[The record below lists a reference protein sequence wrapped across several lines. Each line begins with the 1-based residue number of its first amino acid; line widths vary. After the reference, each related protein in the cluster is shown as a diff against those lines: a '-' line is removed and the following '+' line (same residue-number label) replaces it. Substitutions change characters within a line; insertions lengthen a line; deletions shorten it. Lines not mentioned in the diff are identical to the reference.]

1 MEAAQKVLFV
11 DASTGFYRVKRY
23 KLGEYFGPVDLGLHI
38 SGRTMSLNFGTG
50 LFAGSILPGSNRM
63 VFTGFSPCWRGFYIS
78 SMGGAGLVFD
88 NLGINM
94 VSLVGK
100 AAMPSILYL
109 NRLHGEEIEVELE
122 PVDLTA
128 VWAGRDGCADGGP
141 GGGSDHSPGSAR
153 GSSGTRESGEA
164 RSPGLARAGAYALLD
179 HALARYGRR
188 YEADYRAFAVGP
200 AAQASDFGAI
210 LSAPVKDGK
219 ATDVDTW
226 AGRGGLGSK
235 MLQEHG
241 IAAVVYGGTVI
252 DEDFRDRKVADAWFE
267 EKYKQKLAVKDFE
280 ATTKYRFDPKFE
292 TGGTLGVNYATMG
305 GRLLAFNYRTTS
317 WTEEERKA
325 LHERLVAGH
334 YLRQFNE
341 ETIAAKSQATCGEP
355 CSAVCKKLRG
365 EFKKDYEPYQA
376 LGPLCGIFDQRA
388 AERLNRASDSAG
400 FDAISLGGVLAWLM
414 DCLDSGELSPE
425 DLGVTRKPR
434 WPTASGAAA
443 FDAVADSAH
452 NAELGLE
459 LVGSILGKR
468 GLLDLS
474 EGPRKWARRIR
485 RGKDVRVLDRFVATA
500 NGRKGWMVP
509 NQYWTPGVLAPMAIM
524 GKYYMHYGSDFLPP
538 RELGRACAERLK
550 KELAMD
556 DAGLC
561 RFHRAWG
568 EEMMAEAI
576 GLVYGKKEEY
586 LEAVKVAA
594 SRINS
599 RNAAVYW
606 ESEADLS
613 FVRSFLVRRRDV
625 EKDASPELVR
635 WIAAFDADPKE
646 AALDFW
652 FEMRKGIDESLRDFL

>member
-1 MEAAQKVLFV
+1 MDATQKVLCI
-11 DASTGFYRVKRY
+11 DAATGFYRLRRY
-23 KLGEYFGPVDLGLHI
+23 SLDQYFGPVDLGLHL
-38 SGRTMSLNFGTG
+38 SGRTQSLNFGTG
-50 LFAGSILPGSNRM
+50 LFAGSILPGSNRL

-100 AAMPSILYL
+100 AARPSILYL

-122 PVDLTA
+122 SVELA
-128 VWAGRDGCADGGP
+128 ELWP
-141 GGGSDHSPGSAR
+141 GGLAAKERGGS
-153 GSSGTRESGEA
+153 
-164 RSPGLARAGAYALLD
+164 YALLD
-179 HALARYGRR
+179 HALAKYGKRYM
-188 YEADYRAFAVGP
+188 ADYRAFAVGP
-200 AAQASDFGAI
+200 ASLASDFGGI
-210 LSAPVKDGK
+210 VSAPLKDGK
-219 ATDVDTW
+219 ATDIDTW

-252 DEDFRDRKVADAWFE
+252 DEDFRDRSVADKWFE

-292 TGGTLGVNYATMG
+292 TGGTLGVNYASVG
-305 GRLLAFNYRTTS
+305 GRILAFNYRSLS
-317 WTEEERKA
+317 WTEAERLA
-325 LHERLVAGH
+325 LHKNFVLDH
-334 YLRQFNE
+334 YLKQFNE
-341 ETIAAKSQATCGEP
+341 ETMATKSQATCGEP
-355 CSAVCKKLRG
+355 CSAVCKKFRG

-388 AERLNRASDSAG
+388 AERLNRAADSAG

-414 DCLDSGELSPE
+414 DCLDRGELSPE
-425 DLGVTRKPR
+425 DLGVAKKPR
-434 WPTASGAAA
+434 WRLEG
-443 FDAVADSAH
+443 FEIVADSSH
-452 NAELGLE
+452 NADLGIELID
-459 LVGSILGKR
+459 SILGKR
-468 GLLDLS
+468 GNIDFS

-485 RGKDVRVLDRFVATA
+485 REKGIRILDRFVATA

-509 NQYWTPGVLAPMAIM
+509 NQYWTAGVLAPMAIM
-524 GKYYMHYGSDFLPP
+524 GKYYMHYGPEFIAP
-538 RELGRACAERLK
+538 RELGRTCAERFK

-556 DAGLC
+556 NAGLC

-568 EEMMAEAI
+568 EEMMPEAI
-576 GLVYGKKEEY
+576 GLVYGKKAEY
-586 LEAVKVAA
+586 QAAIAVAA

-606 ESEADLS
+606 ESQANID
-613 FVRSFLVRRRDV
+613 FIRSFLIRRRDV
-625 EKDASPELVR
+625 EKDTNPELAR

-646 AALDFW
+646 ASLSFW